1 MENRQER
8 KSMERVRAKVSAEPR
23 RMPAWLFS
31 IVFHGGMMGLFALL
45 MPALIFHAESFGPP
59 VQLVQRIEPKER
71 ELPRWKPMAE
81 MPPSPEIELVFEPVE
96 ECEAREQEK
105 PADCDA
111 TFTVLGDLNPLSS
124 YPVLGV
130 GHLTRARAVRPVAAS
145 TPAVAEPVASGHVA
159 ASEAPVVAPTAR
171 PGGPYRA
178 ARVLG
183 ELDPRYPERQRA
195 AGRSATVL
203 LLVYINESGQPANVQ
218 LLSDD
223 VHPDFA
229 KAAVSAA
236 RKACYEPA
244 LAEGKSIPSQI
255 RVRVRFQLQ

>member
-1 MENRQER
+1 
-8 KSMERVRAKVSAEPR
+8 MERVRAKVSAEPR

-31 IVFHGGMMGLFALL
+31 IVFHAGMMGLFALL
-45 MPALIFHAESFGPP
+45 MPALIFHTESFGPP
-59 VQLVQRIEPKER
+59 VQLVQRIEPEER
-71 ELPRWKPMAE
+71 ELPRWKPRAE

-111 TFTVLGDLNPLSS
+111 TFTVFGDLNPASS
-124 YPVLGV
+124 YPVLAV
-130 GHLTRARAVRPVAAS
+130 GQFTKARAARPVAAS
-145 TPAVAEPVASGHVA
+145 TPAVAVPVASGPVA
-159 ASEAPVVAPTAR
+159 ASQAPVIASTAR
-171 PGGPYRA
+171 PGGPSRA

-183 ELDPRYPERQRA
+183 ELDPRYPDRQRE

-203 LLVYINESGQPANVQ
+203 LLVHINESGQPADVQ

-236 RKACYEPA
+236 RKARYESA
-244 LAEGKSIPSQI
+244 LAEGRPVASQI
-255 RVRVRFQLQ
+255 RVRVQFRLQ